1 MFKVIAIKINAI
13 KPKSVETN
21 TNVMI
26 VISKCTAKEILLKI
40 TPISGI
46 TLHFME
52 LLTFANIHL
61 QNVFDPNQT
70 YLIGPQQR

>member
-1 MFKVIAIKINAI
+1 
-13 KPKSVETN
+13 
-21 TNVMI
+21 MI
-26 VISKCTAKEILLKI
+26 VILKCTAKEILLKI

-70 YLIGPQQR
+70 YLIGSQQRESRSLHTSGTWEVPKIPW